1 MNRPE
6 VHEIYRRWRAIARE
20 YDPERVLLGE
30 TWVPNLAEL
39 AKYYGDDD
47 ELQLPMI
54 FPFTLAHLD
63 ADEQREIVE
72 GARAGVSRD
81 AWPVWCGSNHD
92 IVRFPTRWC
101 AGDEAKIRCALML
114 LLGLRGTPILYYGDE
129 LGMEQVEI
137 PEDEQLDTA
146 HSRDGARTPM
156 PWAPTADHEWWIR
169 HGDLTRNVE
178 DMRADESSTLWFTR
192 RLLELRRSTPE
203 LSVGSYATVDAAQA
217 SGRGAAGEGSWW
229 RSTSRIARRPCG
241 TSPARSGST
250 PGWHAPGRMWQEHSG
265 SRPGRVRSSQPE
277 HCVRECLLGSTRG
290 LKEGVR

>member
-20 YDPERVLLGE
+20 YDPEPRVLLGE
-30 TWVPNLAEL
+30 TWVPSLAEL

-54 FPFTLAHLD
+54 FSFTLAHLD

-72 GARAGVSRD
+72 GAQQTFPED

-101 AGDEAKIRCALML
+101 AGDEAKIRCALLL

-146 HSRDGARTPM
+146 HSRDGAHADAVDSHGRSRVVDPSRRPDPQRRGHAHGRVVDAVVHAAAARVTPYDASAQ
-156 PWAPTADHEWWIR
+156 PGRLCDR
-169 HGDLTRNVE
+169 RRG
-178 DMRADESSTLWFTR
+178 SR
-192 RLLELRRSTPE
+192 RLGVASRGGVRGGDQFLGASAVRAGGHRVIRLDTRTGTRWGECGRNTQARALGGCDRHS
-203 LSVGSYATVDAAQA
+203 LSS
-217 SGRGAAGEGSWW
+217 
-229 RSTSRIARRPCG
+229 
-241 TSPARSGST
+241 
-250 PGWHAPGRMWQEHSG
+250 
-265 SRPGRVRSSQPE
+265 
-277 HCVRECLLGSTRG
+277 CVRQCPLGSTRG
-290 LKEGVR
+290 LKEGG